1 MISTR
6 FATPVI
12 ALLGITLVPVV
23 IHTYVGMTATDG
35 KSATDVSVSL
45 DGRNGVDTNRRPG
58 WVREQY
64 DATDFIERKYGS
76 DVTLFVARGYDVKK
90 LYHHPELGVG
100 RGRGYEP
107 AGVKRVPAKS
117 GSIPVHLLTSS
128 GGLAGYVLL
137 YDGQFIERPYRFHIS
152 QALSLLVKPRQQMT
166 LFFAQGGA
174 AASPGDSPMM
184 RVLVAGI
191 DSFINARPNAATP

>member
-12 ALLGITLVPVV
+12 AVLGITLVPVV
-23 IHTYVGMTATDG
+23 IHTYVGMTASDG
-35 KSATDVSVSL
+35 KTATDVSVML
-45 DGRNGVDTNRRPG
+45 DGRHGVDTNRRAG

-64 DATDFIERKYGS
+64 DATDFIERRYGA

-100 RGRGYEP
+100 RGKGFEP
-107 AGVKRVPAKS
+107 AGVTHVPAKS
-117 GSIPVHLLTSS
+117 GSIPIHMLTANN
-128 GGLAGYVLL
+128 GLAGYALL
-137 YDGQFIERPYRFHIS
+137 YDGQFIERPYRFHVS
-152 QALSLLVKPRQQMT
+152 QALSLLVKPRQPMT

-174 AASPGDSPMM
+174 AASPVDSPVM
-184 RVLVAGI
+184 RVLLAGI
-191 DSFINARPNAATP
+191 DSFLNARPNAAIP